1 MNLYLDNS
9 NLPTLDPNIAAQVK
23 TDRENGV
30 DAKQVVRGYYPDQ
43 HMHLA
48 NQGLPD
54 DALLNMY
61 DVFQKATDVETKTV
75 HYRHNPQI
83 DKARYHLDGLDWG
96 MAQAR
101 RFGTTYGRNVIDID
115 LFPGNPGGTT
125 SMLHYVDRNDNTAVT
140 DIWDWR
146 GFKSATRYY
155 QTTGNV
161 SNIIFYTPTGDITA
175 RASFMWQHLEG
186 KPNTEWPLVQTSL
199 EVLDYDGEHLWF
211 ESEMHAWEYFVQH
224 EQQKRNAA
232 LR

>member
-48 NQGLPD
+48 NHGLPD

-140 DIWDWR
+140 DIGDWR

-161 SNIIFYTPTGDITA
+161 SNIIFYTPTGDIAA

>member
-30 DAKQVVRGYYPDQ
+30 DVKQVVRGYYPDQ

-48 NQGLPD
+48 NHGLPD

-83 DKARYHLDGLDWG
+83 DKARYHLDWLDWG

-125 SMLHYVDRNDNTAVT
+125 SMLHYVDHNDNTAVT

-161 SNIIFYTPTGDITA
+161 SNIIFYTPTGDIAA

>member
-48 NQGLPD
+48 NHGLPD

-61 DVFQKATDVETKTV
+61 DVFQKATDMEAKTV
-75 HYRHNPQI
+75 HYCHNPQI

-161 SNIIFYTPTGDITA
+161 SNIIFYTPTGDIAA

>member
-9 NLPTLDPNIAAQVK
+9 NLPTLDPNIAVQVK
-23 TDRENGV
+23 ADRENGV

-48 NQGLPD
+48 NHGLPD

-61 DVFQKATDVETKTV
+61 DVFQKATDVEAKTV

-146 GFKSATRYY
+146 GFKSAMRYY

-161 SNIIFYTPTGDITA
+161 SNIIFYTPTGDIAA

-199 EVLDYDGEHLWF
+199 KVLNYDGEHLWF

>member
-30 DAKQVVRGYYPDQ
+30 DVKQVVRGYYPDQ

-48 NQGLPD
+48 NHGLPD

-83 DKARYHLDGLDWG
+83 DKARYHLDWLDWG

-161 SNIIFYTPTGDITA
+161 SNIIFYTPTGDIAA

>member
-23 TDRENGV
+23 VDRENGV

-43 HMHLA
+43 HMHLG
-48 NQGLPD
+48 NHGLTD

-61 DVFQKATDVETKTV
+61 DVFQKATDVEAKTV

-125 SMLHYVDRNDNTAVT
+125 SMLHYIDRGDNTAVT
-140 DIWDWR
+140 DIWD
-146 GFKSATRYY
+146 
-155 QTTGNV
+155 
-161 SNIIFYTPTGDITA
+161 
-175 RASFMWQHLEG
+175 
-186 KPNTEWPLVQTSL
+186 
-199 EVLDYDGEHLWF
+199 
-211 ESEMHAWEYFVQH
+211 
-224 EQQKRNAA
+224 
-232 LR
+232 

>member
-1 MNLYLDNS
+1 
-9 NLPTLDPNIAAQVK
+9 
-23 TDRENGV
+23 
-30 DAKQVVRGYYPDQ
+30 
-43 HMHLA
+43 
-48 NQGLPD
+48 
-54 DALLNMY
+54 
-61 DVFQKATDVETKTV
+61 
-75 HYRHNPQI
+75 
-83 DKARYHLDGLDWG
+83 

-115 LFPGNPGGTT
+115 SFPGNPGGTT

-161 SNIIFYTPTGDITA
+161 SNIIFYTPTGDIAA

-199 EVLDYDGEHLWF
+199 EVLDMTVSICGLRVKCMHGSISCNTSNK
-211 ESEMHAWEYFVQH
+211 SETQRCVNNKHVEASDSYCRVLFNFHMRQTCTFCYTS
-224 EQQKRNAA
+224 K
-232 LR
+232 

>member
-23 TDRENGV
+23 ADRDNGI

-43 HMHLA
+43 HMHLG
-48 NQGLPD
+48 NHGLKD

-61 DVFQKATDVETKTV
+61 DVFQKATDVEAKTV

-101 RFGTTYGRNVIDID
+101 RSGTTYGRNVIDID

-125 SMLHYVDRNDNTAVT
+125 SMLHYIDRSDNTAAT

-161 SNIIFYTPTGDITA
+161 SNIIFYTPTGDIAA

>member
-1 MNLYLDNS
+1 MNLYLANS

-48 NQGLPD
+48 NHGLPD

-146 GFKSATRYY
+146 GFKSAMRYY

-161 SNIIFYTPTGDITA
+161 SNIIFYTPTGDIAA

>member
-30 DAKQVVRGYYPDQ
+30 DVKQVVRGYYPDQ

-48 NQGLPD
+48 NHGLPD

-115 LFPGNPGGTT
+115 LFPGNPVGTT

-161 SNIIFYTPTGDITA
+161 SNIIFYTPTGDIAA

>member
-23 TDRENGV
+23 ADRENGV

-43 HMHLA
+43 HMHLG
-48 NQGLPD
+48 NHGLTD

-61 DVFQKATDVETKTV
+61 DVFQKATDVKVKTV

-125 SMLHYVDRNDNTAVT
+125 SMLHYIDRGDNTAVT

-161 SNIIFYTPTGDITA
+161 SNIIFYTPTGDIAA

-199 EVLDYDGEHLWF
+199 EVLDYDGEYLWF

>member
-48 NQGLPD
+48 NHGLPD
-54 DALLNMY
+54 DALLNKY

-146 GFKSATRYY
+146 GFKSAMRYY

-161 SNIIFYTPTGDITA
+161 SNIIFYTPTGDIAA

>member
-30 DAKQVVRGYYPDQ
+30 DVKQVVRGYYPDQ

-48 NQGLPD
+48 NHGLPD

-83 DKARYHLDGLDWG
+83 DKARYHFDWLDWG

-161 SNIIFYTPTGDITA
+161 SNIIFYTPTGDIAA

>member
-30 DAKQVVRGYYPDQ
+30 NAKQVVRGYYPDQ

-48 NQGLPD
+48 NHGLPD

-146 GFKSATRYY
+146 GFKSATRYD

-161 SNIIFYTPTGDITA
+161 SNIIFYTPTGDIAA

>member
-30 DAKQVVRGYYPDQ
+30 DVKQVVRGYYPDQ

-48 NQGLPD
+48 NHGLPD

-83 DKARYHLDGLDWG
+83 DKARYHLDWLDWG

-140 DIWDWR
+140 DILDWR

-161 SNIIFYTPTGDITA
+161 SNIIFYTPTGDIAA

>member
-30 DAKQVVRGYYPDQ
+30 DVKQVVRGYYPDQ

-48 NQGLPD
+48 NHGLPD

-83 DKARYHLDGLDWG
+83 DKARYHLDWLDWG

-115 LFPGNPGGTT
+115 LFPGNPVGTT

-161 SNIIFYTPTGDITA
+161 SNIIFYTPTGDIAA

>member
-30 DAKQVVRGYYPDQ
+30 DAKQVVSGYYPDQ

-48 NQGLPD
+48 NHGLPD

-161 SNIIFYTPTGDITA
+161 SNIIFYPPTGDIAA

>member
-48 NQGLPD
+48 NHGLPD

-161 SNIIFYTPTGDITA
+161 SNIIFYTPTGDIAA
-175 RASFMWQHLEG
+175 RVSFMWQHLEG

-224 EQQKRNAA
+224 EQQKRNAV

>member
-23 TDRENGV
+23 ADRDNGV

-48 NQGLPD
+48 NHGLPD

-161 SNIIFYTPTGDITA
+161 SNIIFYTPTGDIAA

-211 ESEMHAWEYFVQH
+211 ESEMHAREYFVQH

>member
-48 NQGLPD
+48 NHGLPD

-83 DKARYHLDGLDWG
+83 DKARYHLDGLDGG

-161 SNIIFYTPTGDITA
+161 SNIIFYTPTGDIAA

>member
-48 NQGLPD
+48 NHGLPD

-101 RFGTTYGRNVIDID
+101 RFGTTYGRNVIDVD
-115 LFPGNPGGTT
+115 LFNPGGTT
-125 SMLHYVDRNDNTAVT
+125 SMLHYIDRGDNTAVT

-161 SNIIFYTPTGDITA
+161 SNIIFYTPTGDIAA

-186 KPNTEWPLVQTSL
+186 KPNNEWPLVQTSL

>member
-23 TDRENGV
+23 ADRDNGV

-48 NQGLPD
+48 NHGLPD

-146 GFKSATRYY
+146 GFKSATRYD

-161 SNIIFYTPTGDITA
+161 SNIIFYTPTGDIAA

>member
-1 MNLYLDNS
+1 MY
-9 NLPTLDPNIAAQVK
+9 
-23 TDRENGV
+23 
-30 DAKQVVRGYYPDQ
+30 
-43 HMHLA
+43 LA
-48 NQGLPD
+48 NHGLPD

-125 SMLHYVDRNDNTAVT
+125 SMLHYVDRNDNKAVT

-161 SNIIFYTPTGDITA
+161 SNIIFYTPTGDIAA

-199 EVLDYDGEHLWF
+199 EVLDYDGEYLWF

>member
-48 NQGLPD
+48 NHGLPD

-61 DVFQKATDVETKTV
+61 DVFQKATDMEAKTV

-101 RFGTTYGRNVIDID
+101 CFGTTYGRNVIDID
-115 LFPGNPGGTT
+115 SFPGNPGGTT

-161 SNIIFYTPTGDITA
+161 SNIIFYTPTGDIAA

>member
-23 TDRENGV
+23 ADRENGV

-43 HMHLA
+43 HKHLG
-48 NQGLPD
+48 NHGLTD

-61 DVFQKATDVETKTV
+61 DVFQKATDVEAKTV

-101 RFGTTYGRNVIDID
+101 RFGTTYGRNVIDVD

-125 SMLHYVDRNDNTAVT
+125 SMLHYIDRGDNTAVT

-161 SNIIFYTPTGDITA
+161 SNIIFYTPTGDIAA

-186 KPNTEWPLVQTSL
+186 KPNNEWPLVQISL
-199 EVLDYDGEHLWF
+199 EVLDYDGEHLLF

>member
-23 TDRENGV
+23 ADRDNGV

-48 NQGLPD
+48 NHGLPD

-125 SMLHYVDRNDNTAVT
+125 SMLHYVDRNDYTAVT

-161 SNIIFYTPTGDITA
+161 SNIIFYTPTGDSAA

>member
-23 TDRENGV
+23 ADRENGI

-48 NQGLPD
+48 NHGLPD

-61 DVFQKATDVETKTV
+61 DVFQKSTDVEAKTV

-161 SNIIFYTPTGDITA
+161 SNIIFNTPTGDIAA

>member
-48 NQGLPD
+48 NHGLPD

-101 RFGTTYGRNVIDID
+101 RFGTTYGRNVIDVD
-115 LFPGNPGGTT
+115 LFNPGGTT
-125 SMLHYVDRNDNTAVT
+125 SMLHYIDRGDNTAVT

-161 SNIIFYTPTGDITA
+161 SNIIFYTPTGDIAA

>member
-23 TDRENGV
+23 ADRENGV
-30 DAKQVVRGYYPDQ
+30 DSKQVVRGYYPDQ

-48 NQGLPD
+48 NHGLPD

-61 DVFQKATDVETKTV
+61 DVFQKATDVEAKTV

-155 QTTGNV
+155 QMTGNV
-161 SNIIFYTPTGDITA
+161 SNIIFYTPTGDIAA
-175 RASFMWQHLEG
+175 RPSFMWQHLEG
-186 KPNTEWPLVQTSL
+186 KPNTECPLVQTSL